1 VEKTVFGR
9 VDLCQG
15 EDLIYFTVII
25 LILSLLDPGGNY
37 ARISTVRI

>member
-1 VEKTVFGR
+1 MEKTVFGR